1 MEEIFPLSVSV
12 TNEHGKDTMKM
23 VTKMLTAQIYK
34 CMAVVSIVLC
44 TMHKTM
50 EWRDASL
57 RHDHREAQKS
67 ERTGLGPAS

>member
-1 MEEIFPLSVSV
+1 
-12 TNEHGKDTMKM
+12 M

-57 RHDHREAQKS
+57 RDASLRHDHREAQKS
-67 ERTGLGPAS
+67 ERTGLGLAS